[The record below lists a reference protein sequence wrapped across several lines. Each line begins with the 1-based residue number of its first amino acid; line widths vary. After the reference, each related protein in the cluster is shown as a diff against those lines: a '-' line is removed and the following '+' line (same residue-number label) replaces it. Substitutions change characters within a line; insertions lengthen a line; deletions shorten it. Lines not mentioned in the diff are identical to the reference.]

1 MLGKLDIKRPKWIP
15 RWLSMPLLVFAV
27 FVVWLLFFGDNNFVV
42 SSRYKAQAN
51 ELKSQIKA
59 NEDSTRS
66 YNAKVQELNTDRE
79 TLERL
84 AREKYGM
91 KRVNEE
97 VYITDIP

>member
-1 MLGKLDIKRPKWIP
+1 MSELFSFKRPKWIP
-15 RWLSMPLLVFAV
+15 RWISLPLVI
-27 FVVWLLFFGDNNFVV
+27 FVAFIVALLFLGDNNYMLI
-42 SSRYKAQAN
+42 SRYKAQAN

-59 NEDSTRS
+59 NQDTAAI
-66 YNAKVQELNTDRE
+66 YNAKAAELHTDKE